1 MLGRILANII
11 TGTLLV
17 FCLSSLFL
25 TFVVDFDIISEL
37 AWHDIIGTAL
47 AHAMFVVLCLG
58 FIQVARN
65 FADSLE

>member
-11 TGTLLV
+11 TGAILV
-17 FCLSSLFL
+17 FCTSSLFL

-47 AHAMFVVLCLG
+47 AHGMFVVLCLG
-58 FIQVARN
+58 FIQAARN
-65 FADSLE
+65 LDSLE